1 MADSPTPRQPVSIEP
16 KPPSLEP
23 GAARSR
29 RNIFW
34 RKTNVGYLFL
44 LPNITGFMVFTLIPV
59 VASLV
64 LSFFSWD
71 ILRPAKFVGLRNFI
85 DLFNDRDFWRYL
97 WNTVY
102 LMAGIPINMLIA
114 LLVALL
120 INRKLPGIIAYR
132 TIYFTPVISPMVAV
146 AMLWRLILNG
156 DTGLLNATIRMV
168 QNTVKGFLTGIAGWF
183 QGSFASDAIVGLA
196 NVLATRPPNWLGDPA
211 WSKPALILTGLWGFG
226 YNMLLYLAA
235 LQSIPDELY
244 EAARIDGASAWTQF
258 WKITWPMLSFVNFF
272 IIIMSVIGGFQAFG
286 IQYVMTQGGPAGS
299 TTTIVYY
306 IYNNAF
312 LWFKMGYASAI
323 AWVLFGIIFALTII
337 QWNMRK
343 RMGEYF

>member
-1 MADSPTPRQPVSIEP
+1 
-16 KPPSLEP
+16 
-23 GAARSR
+23 
-29 RNIFW
+29 
-34 RKTNVGYLFL
+34 
-44 LPNITGFMVFTLIPV
+44 V
-59 VASLV
+59 VVSLV
-64 LSFFSWD
+64 LSLFSWD
-71 ILRPAKFVGLRNFI
+71 ILQPARFVGLQNFTE
-85 DLFNDRDFWRYL
+85 LFKDRDFWRYL

-114 LLVALL
+114 LLVAML

-156 DTGLLNATIRMV
+156 DTGLLNATIRMG
-168 QNTVKGFLTGIAGWF
+168 QNAVKGFLTGIAGWF
-183 QGSFASDAIVGLA
+183 QGSFVSDALVGLA
-196 NVLATRPPNWLGDPA
+196 NILVTRPPNWLGDPA
-211 WSKPALILTGLWGFG
+211 WSKPALILTGMWGFG
-226 YNMLLYLAA
+226 YSMLLYLAA
-235 LQSIPDELY
+235 LQSIPDDLY

-272 IIIMSVIGGFQAFG
+272 IIIMSVISGFQAFG

-306 IYNNAF
+306 IYRNAF
-312 LWFKMGYASAI
+312 EWFKMGYASAI